1 MFRSIGQATMEVNLA
16 ASPIPGPCGGAS
28 TANVGVEL
36 RATRYDEVSSGYI
49 DGNVEWVCASSGL
62 KHPSKETN

>member
-1 MFRSIGQATMEVNLA
+1 MEVNLA

-49 DGNVEWVCASSGL
+49 DGNVEWVRASSSTL
-62 KHPSKETN
+62 NHPKEEEKHNH